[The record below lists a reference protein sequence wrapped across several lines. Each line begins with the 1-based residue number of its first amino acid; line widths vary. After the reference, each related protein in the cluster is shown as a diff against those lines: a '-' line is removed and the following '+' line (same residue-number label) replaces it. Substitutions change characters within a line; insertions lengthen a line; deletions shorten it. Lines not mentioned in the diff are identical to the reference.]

1 MKNTDKTYQI
11 SQLALMT
18 GLTDRTL
25 RNYLASGILQGEKI
39 DGVWQFTEEQIEQF
53 FRHPSVRPSILA
65 KNNSLVYDFLIED
78 HAKASEMCVILDV
91 PEQNQDTIS
100 AYFCNAISNSDY
112 RNIRFTFDGIAGSS
126 RVILRGNT
134 DDVLELVNGFRGI
147 SEK

>member
-1 MKNTDKTYQI
+1 MTNTDKTYQI
-11 SQLALMT
+11 SQLTLMT

-25 RNYLASGILQGEKI
+25 RNYLASGILLGEKI
-39 DGVWQFTEEQIEQF
+39 DGVWQFTDEQVEQF

-78 HAKASEMCVILDV
+78 HVKTSEMCVILDV

-100 AYFCNAISNSDY
+100 TYFCNAISNSDY

-147 SEK
+147 SAK